1 MPNLLAGASQR
12 ATTCPESFFT
22 RGVCMG
28 KFVIDKTKNGG
39 VKFNL
44 LAGNGEIIAT
54 SEVYN
59 SKAACKN
66 GIQSVIRNAGSEI
79 EDQTEKDFTVLK
91 NPKYEIYKDKKGEFR
106 YRLKAS
112 NGQIIAVGEGYSSL
126 AAVKNGVASIKKN
139 AVPDVKIVD
148 QTVEEK

>member
-1 MPNLLAGASQR
+1 
-12 ATTCPESFFT
+12 
-22 RGVCMG
+22 MG

-59 SKAACKN
+59 TKAACKN
-66 GIQSVIRNAGSEI
+66 GISSVIRNAGSEI
-79 EDQTEKDFTVLK
+79 ENQTEKDYTVLK
-91 NPKYEIYKDKKGEFR
+91 NPKYEVYKDKKDEFR

-112 NGQIIAVGEGYSSL
+112 NGQIIAVGEGYTSL
-126 AAVKNGVASIKKN
+126 DAVKKGIASIKKN
-139 AVPDVKIVD
+139 AVPDVKIDD
-148 QTVEEK
+148 QTVAKK